1 MNFPGLRGKQTG
13 SKLSSLSV
21 LIVTTDRN
29 FARTLQSQ
37 MESAYPGLQVLLANN
52 LMMAYNQAE
61 AGQPSFAFVEDGFTK
76 LPEFEMMLAL
86 FSALDVRWVSVMDD
100 RNSTPARRSS
110 PLLNVGAGIFELT
123 KSDSPRQFIQYFD
136 MMIKA
141 PRRNSPSATSAKPTV
156 GRDDFK
162 KIILIGSSTGGVEA
176 LRNVLVGFPIQCP
189 PTLIV
194 QHTGK
199 SFGSGL
205 VSLLDRI
212 CPAKVVAAEDNIPLQ
227 SGHVYIAAGQPR
239 HMGVTPRKPFKIRM
253 KEGPNISGHTPS
265 VDALFSSAVPF
276 AKDVVAAILTGMGQ
290 DGAKGMLD
298 LRKAGAAT
306 FAQDEKT
313 AVVYGM
319 PRVAW
324 EIGAAQKQVP
334 LARMAGAILQA
345 CKT

>member
-1 MNFPGLRGKQTG
+1 M
-13 SKLSSLSV
+13 
-21 LIVTTDRN
+21 
-29 FARTLQSQ
+29 
-37 MESAYPGLQVLLANN
+37 
-52 LMMAYNQAE
+52 
-61 AGQPSFAFVEDGFTK
+61 
-76 LPEFEMMLAL
+76 
-86 FSALDVRWVSVMDD
+86 
-100 RNSTPARRSS
+100 
-110 PLLNVGAGIFELT
+110 
-123 KSDSPRQFIQYFD
+123 
-136 MMIKA
+136 
-141 PRRNSPSATSAKPTV
+141 
-156 GRDDFK
+156 
-162 KIILIGSSTGGVEA
+162 EA

-199 SFGSGL
+199 SFGTGL

-212 CPAKVVAAEDNIPLQ
+212 CPAKVVAAEDGMTLQ
-227 SGHVYIAAGQPR
+227 TGHVYIAAGQPR
-239 HMGVTPRKPFKIRM
+239 HMGVTPRKPYRIRM

-290 DGAKGMLD
+290 DGAKSMLE

-334 LARMAGAILQA
+334 LARIAGAVLQA